1 MVQIPRIG
9 QEVIVD
15 FLEGDPDQPI
25 ITGSVF
31 NAKNMPPFKLP
42 DSRMIAGIK
51 TASYPGSK
59 GFNQLT
65 FDDTHGKELM
75 RVHSQKNQ
83 TITVGHDRSLTVN
96 NDEKVHIIGNRTENV
111 DAHEKIIIK
120 SGRDESVESGEKI
133 TVTGG
138 RTEDVTGKEEVK
150 ITGDRA
156 IEVSGKNGLKA
167 GSRVVHVLGTDN
179 FTGDGATTWHSK
191 GALKITSDASIVIA
205 VGESSGIEITA
216 SGIKII
222 TTNLEL
228 SGSAKV
234 ETSGGMIKSSATG
247 THDITG
253 ALVKIN

>member
-1 MVQIPRIG
+1 
-9 QEVIVD
+9 
-15 FLEGDPDQPI
+15 
-25 ITGSVF
+25 
-31 NAKNMPPFKLP
+31 
-42 DSRMIAGIK
+42 
-51 TASYPGSK
+51 
-59 GFNQLT
+59 
-65 FDDTHGKELM
+65 
-75 RVHSQKNQ
+75 
-83 TITVGHDRSLTVN
+83 
-96 NDEKVHIIGNRTENV
+96 
-111 DAHEKIIIK
+111 
-120 SGRDESVESGEKI
+120 
-133 TVTGG
+133 
-138 RTEDVTGKEEVK
+138 
-150 ITGDRA
+150 
-156 IEVSGKNGLKA
+156 
-167 GSRVVHVLGTDN
+167 LGTDN